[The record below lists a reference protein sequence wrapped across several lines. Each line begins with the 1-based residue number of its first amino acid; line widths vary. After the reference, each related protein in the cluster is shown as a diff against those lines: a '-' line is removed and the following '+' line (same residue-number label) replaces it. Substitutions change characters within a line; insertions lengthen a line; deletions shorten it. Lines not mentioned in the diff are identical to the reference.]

1 VGFTATNSSFI
12 IGQAF
17 LTHEAEED
25 YIWVLQW
32 IRELY
37 EKYELPTPESITTDK
52 AGGLHAACGVVWPEV
67 PHLLCRW
74 HIDKD
79 VKSYYQNHWL
89 IRTQNHVSNEAR
101 KAIID
106 EKVKEFTDL

>member
-1 VGFTATNSSFI
+1 MGFTATNSSFI

-37 EKYELPTPESITTDK
+37 KKYELPTPESIITDK
-52 AGGLHAACGVVWPEV
+52 AGGLHAACGVV
-67 PHLLCRW
+67 
-74 HIDKD
+74 
-79 VKSYYQNHWL
+79 
-89 IRTQNHVSNEAR
+89 
-101 KAIID
+101 
-106 EKVKEFTDL
+106 

>member
-32 IRELY
+32 IRELTKLADSTLLAASFGQ
-37 EKYELPTPESITTDK
+37 KYLIFCVVDTLISTSKATVRTT
-52 AGGLHAACGVVWPEV
+52 G
-67 PHLLCRW
+67 
-74 HIDKD
+74 
-79 VKSYYQNHWL
+79 
-89 IRTQNHVSNEAR
+89 
-101 KAIID
+101 
-106 EKVKEFTDL
+106 